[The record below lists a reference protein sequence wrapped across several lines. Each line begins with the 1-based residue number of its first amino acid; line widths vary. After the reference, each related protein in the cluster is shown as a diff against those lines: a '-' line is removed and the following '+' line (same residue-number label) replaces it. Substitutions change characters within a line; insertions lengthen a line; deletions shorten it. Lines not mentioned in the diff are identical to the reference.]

1 MAPQFMEHLL
11 VFLSILLGKMSLMSL
26 TTTMMRGREGGG
38 SVMIGDGGEI
48 F

>member
-1 MAPQFMEHLL
+1 MAPQFMDYFL
-11 VFLSILLGKMSLMSL
+11 VFLSILLGEMSLMSL
-26 TTTMMRGREGGG
+26 TTMMTRGREGGG